1 MPGVRRERV
10 GKAVADDRVSRC
22 AVARDGEAGPDG
34 ARSGWGV
41 MRWIVR
47 ITRSR
52 PTRCN
57 EKRTAVSEKNGDGL
71 RVGEKALMTQA
82 TLPHLFSRDP
92 EALRRLR
99 NLYERLRQ
107 ILVDRFE
114 TVDAEEGAFVAALE
128 LYVQLAVMRVCE
140 REVWARLRE
149 VVGGVVGDESADEPV
164 VSLLCD
170 KLREIT
176 DRRA

>member
-1 MPGVRRERV
+1 MPKSSTLLPRLV
-10 GKAVADDRVSRC
+10 GS
-22 AVARDGEAGPDG
+22 
-34 ARSGWGV
+34 
-41 MRWIVR
+41 
-47 ITRSR
+47 
-52 PTRCN
+52 
-57 EKRTAVSEKNGDGL
+57 
-71 RVGEKALMTQA
+71 
-82 TLPHLFSRDP
+82 DP

-114 TVDAEEGAFVAALE
+114 LLDAEEGAFIAALE
-128 LYVQLAVMRVCE
+128 LYTQLAVLRVCE
-140 REVWARLRE
+140 QEVWARLRE

-176 DRRA
+176 KADR